1 MNKIIIALSLTLF
14 LHTASAKVFEVSN
27 QSFLAK
33 VFDNQLVKPKVI
45 WLDQEKK
52 QVIESILQHRAPYI
66 RVKYW
71 KNDSITAWIL
81 NEIGKEKPITVGVVI
96 EQSKIKQL
104 SVLAFRESRGWE
116 VKHDFFTRQFNN
128 ATISDELQLNQSID
142 GISGAT
148 LSVRALTK
156 IAKIA
161 LYLEK
166 HTRHESTPE

>member
-1 MNKIIIALSLTLF
+1 MNKKIVALSLMLF
-14 LHTASAKVFEVSN
+14 LHTAEAKVFEVSN

-33 VFDNQLVKPKVI
+33 VFDKQPLKPKVI

-52 QVIESILQHRAPYI
+52 HVIESILQHRAPYI

-71 KNDSITAWIL
+71 QKGTKTAWIL

-116 VKHDFFTRQFNN
+116 VKHDFFTRQFNDV
-128 ATISDELQLNQSID
+128 TISDELQLNQTID

-156 IAKIA
+156 IARIA
-161 LYLEK
+161 LYLEQ
-166 HTRHESTPE
+166 HTQP

>member
-1 MNKIIIALSLTLF
+1 MNKIIIALSLLLF
-14 LHTASAKVFEVSN
+14 LHTAEAKVFEVSN

-33 VFDNQLVKPKVI
+33 VFDDQPLKPNVI

-52 QVIESILQHRAPYI
+52 RVIESILQHHAPYI

-71 KNDSITAWIL
+71 QKGTKTAWIL
-81 NEIGKEKPITVGVVI
+81 NEVGKEKPITAGVVI
-96 EQSKIKQL
+96 EQSKITQL

-116 VKHDFFTRQFNN
+116 VKHDFFTRQFND
-128 ATISDELQLNQSID
+128 ATINDELQLNQTID

-161 LYLEK
+161 LYLER
-166 HTRHESTPE
+166 HTQP

>member
-1 MNKIIIALSLTLF
+1 M
-14 LHTASAKVFEVSN
+14 HTAEAKVFEVSN

-33 VFDNQLVKPKVI
+33 VFDDQPLKPNVI

-52 QVIESILQHRAPYI
+52 RVIESILQHHAPYI

-71 KNDSITAWIL
+71 QKGTKTAWIL
-81 NEIGKEKPITVGVVI
+81 NEVGKEKPITVGVVI
-96 EQSKIKQL
+96 EQSKITQL

-116 VKHDFFTRQFNN
+116 VKHDFFTRQFND
-128 ATISDELQLNQSID
+128 ATINDELQLNQTID

-161 LYLEK
+161 LYLER
-166 HTRHESTPE
+166 HTQP

>member
-1 MNKIIIALSLTLF
+1 MNKTILALSLTLF
-14 LHTASAKVFEVSN
+14 LHTADAKVFEVSN

-33 VFDNQLVKPKVI
+33 VFDNQPLKPKVI
-45 WLDQEKK
+45 WLDQEKRY
-52 QVIESILQHRAPYI
+52 VMESILQHRAPYI

-71 KNDSITAWIL
+71 QKGAKTVWIL

-116 VKHDFFTRQFNN
+116 VKHDFFTRQFND
-128 ATISDELQLNQSID
+128 ATINDELQLNQSID

-166 HTRHESTPE
+166 YTQP

>member
-1 MNKIIIALSLTLF
+1 MNKIIIALSLLLF
-14 LHTASAKVFEVSN
+14 LHTAEAKVFEVSN

-33 VFDNQLVKPKVI
+33 VFDDQPLKPNVI

-52 QVIESILQHRAPYI
+52 RVIESILQHHAPYI

-71 KNDSITAWIL
+71 QKGTKTAWIL
-81 NEIGKEKPITVGVVI
+81 NEVGKEKPITVGVVI
-96 EQSKIKQL
+96 EQSKITQL

-116 VKHDFFTRQFNN
+116 VKHDFFTRQFND
-128 ATISDELQLNQSID
+128 ATINDELQLNQTID

-161 LYLEK
+161 LYLER
-166 HTRHESTPE
+166 HTQP

>member
-1 MNKIIIALSLTLF
+1 MNKIIIALSLLLF
-14 LHTASAKVFEVSN
+14 LHTAEAKVFEASN

-33 VFDNQLVKPKVI
+33 VFDDQPLKPNVI

-52 QVIESILQHRAPYI
+52 RVIESILQHHAPYI

-71 KNDSITAWIL
+71 QKGTKTAWIL
-81 NEIGKEKPITVGVVI
+81 NEVGKEKPITVGVVI
-96 EQSKIKQL
+96 EQSKITQL

-116 VKHDFFTRQFNN
+116 VKHDFFTRQFND
-128 ATISDELQLNQSID
+128 ATINDELQLNQTID

-161 LYLEK
+161 LYLER
-166 HTRHESTPE
+166 HTQP

>member
-1 MNKIIIALSLTLF
+1 MNKIIIALSLLLF
-14 LHTASAKVFEVSN
+14 LHTAEAKVFEVSN

-33 VFDNQLVKPKVI
+33 VFDDQPLKPNVI

-52 QVIESILQHRAPYI
+52 RVIESIFQHHAPYI

-71 KNDSITAWIL
+71 QKGTKTAWIL
-81 NEIGKEKPITVGVVI
+81 NEVGKEKPITVGVVI
-96 EQSKIKQL
+96 EQSKITQL

-116 VKHDFFTRQFNN
+116 VKHDFFTRQFND
-128 ATISDELQLNQSID
+128 ATINDELQLNQTID

-161 LYLEK
+161 LYLER
-166 HTRHESTPE
+166 HTQP